1 MEYSRQQL
9 EQNISCLLK
18 EGKSP
23 AAADIFL
30 VEIEGKKL
38 VLKDFRRK
46 NPIWRWTIGRIAIAR
61 EVRAYK
67 LLQGLKG
74 VARFYC
80 QPDAYGLVIEY
91 INGERLPHRKSQ
103 YHLPADFFQQLTS
116 LVEQMHQRG
125 VAHGDLRKKNVFF
138 TSTGEPYILDFATAT
153 CVTPFSNWF
162 KRIIFKRVCLIDNLA
177 VKKLKAKLAPDSLTP
192 AEKEDLSHLPFFLR
206 LGRFVRK
213 KIYRSLIKRIWR
225 KKRTKDNRSKT
236 LGTER

>member
-30 VEIEGKKL
+30 VEIDGEKL
-38 VLKDFRRK
+38 ILKDFSRK
-46 NPIWRWTIGRIAIAR
+46 KPIWRWLIGKIAIAR
-61 EVRAYK
+61 EVKAYK

-103 YHLPADFFQQLTS
+103 YKLPADFFQRLTN

-125 VAHGDLRKKNVFF
+125 VAHGDLRKKNIFF
-138 TSTGEPYILDFATAT
+138 TATGEPYILDFATAT
-153 CVTPFSNWF
+153 CVTSSSNWL
-162 KRIIFKRVCLIDNLA
+162 KQIIFNRVCVIDNLA
-177 VKKLKAKLAPDSLTP
+177 VKKLKAKLAPHSLTP
-192 AEKEDLSHLPFFLR
+192 EEKQLLSHQPFFLR
-206 LGRFVRK
+206 LGRFIRK
-213 KIYRSLIKRIWR
+213 KIYKPLLKRRWRR
-225 KKRTKDNRSKT
+225 KKAKDKFKKCSK
-236 LGTER
+236 